1 VESEKP
7 DFVWKINHL
16 LTIRPLLTMLGDKE
30 STDLEAQMWVAL
42 LASVCVVFVLSNAM
56 VFGADPRPE

>member
-1 VESEKP
+1 
-7 DFVWKINHL
+7 
-16 LTIRPLLTMLGDKE
+16 MLGDKE